1 MNRRALFLAA
11 VLAPAASAALAQ
23 IPVRGRVV
31 AAENVQPLA
40 GASVFALVARRGAE
54 TDRHGRFVLWLPVV
68 PDTLVARFIGRG
80 ADSVVVTDTAPAE
93 VELRLDTAAVPLAG
107 VVVYGEPGR
116 PADAAAGAATW
127 SLPREAVAAVPAAI
141 EGDVFRGLVLS
152 PAVAY
157 STPISSQPF
166 VRGTDAGAVGYRLD
180 GFTVINPFHLGRIF
194 SALMPQAVQSANLT
208 AAPFN
213 EEYGD
218 ATSAVI
224 DAQLREGGDALRGG
238 VQASFVSTA
247 AWAGGPMGSHRWFAA
262 WRHGFLEHLG
272 GPFHDVPYRLND
284 VYARLTLAAPWG
296 PVQLTGFWSNDGI
309 HDRET
314 GEGVGWSNALL
325 GARAPLPLGRAS
337 RLELWGELSGF
348 REDVVQLFIRGAN
361 TDVENRFFTGALGA
375 RLQWTGAQ
383 SAASFGAELRHRRMQ
398 NRIEGG
404 DQSAPSADVA
414 GFVGAATAG
423 YEHRAGRLAVRLG
436 VRLDADR
443 AVQVWQPRL
452 RFGTELGGGWSL
464 GVAAGRTARLYHV
477 IPEVLPGVED
487 ILSVYDLWRPGGRD
501 GIPLTVADNGLVEIK
516 RTTPRFSVRASAF
529 ASGLRGVG
537 EVRGSILESTDR
549 AFFRFGRGHVW
560 GVDAEIGWSGSRRS
574 LALAYVLSWS
584 RRAWD
589 RPDAPEI
596 PWRYD
601 RRHQARAFAS
611 WFPGRGWRLN
621 FLGDL
626 SSSDPIT
633 PAVGTMWRG
642 TLMPDGT
649 LSRDSRLSPAALI
662 LGPENSG
669 RGGWTGHLD
678 LGLQKEIGGP
688 GSSTGRIGIS
698 ILNVAFTPIA
708 PAIPEVRF
716 DDKADMLRVQ
726 YRPRLFLPPVPTLT
740 FMLEF

>member
-1 MNRRALFLAA
+1 VNAHALLLAGA
-11 VLAPAASAALAQ
+11 LAQAASAASAQ

-31 AAENVQPLA
+31 AAENGQPLV
-40 GASVFALVARRGAE
+40 GASVFALVSKRGSE
-54 TDRHGRFVLWLPVV
+54 TDRHGRFVLWLHAV
-68 PDTLVARFIGRG
+68 PDTLVARFIGRA
-80 ADSVVVTDTAPAE
+80 ADTLIVADTAPAD

-107 VVVYGEPGR
+107 VVVYGDPGR

-141 EGDVFRGLVLS
+141 EGDVFRGLALS

-194 SALMPQAVQSANLT
+194 SALMPQAVQSANLM
-208 AAPFN
+208 AAPFD
-213 EEYGD
+213 EEFGD

-247 AWAGGPMGSHRWFAA
+247 AWAGGPAGSHRWFAA

-272 GPFHDVPYRLND
+272 GPFHDVPYRFND
-284 VYARLTLAAPWG
+284 VYGRFTLAAPWG
-296 PVQLTGFWSNDGI
+296 PVEITGFWSNDGI

-325 GARAPLPLGRAS
+325 GVRAPLALGRAG
-337 RLELWGELSGF
+337 RLELWGEVSGF
-348 REDVVQLFIRGAN
+348 REDVVQFFIRGAD
-361 TDVENRFFTGALGA
+361 TDVQNRFFTDAFGA
-375 RLQWTGAQ
+375 RLQWTGAH
-383 SAASFGAELRHRRMQ
+383 SAASFGAELRHRRME

-414 GFVGAATAG
+414 GLVGAATAG
-423 YEHRAGRLAVRLG
+423 FEHRAGRLAVRLG
-436 VRLDADR
+436 LRLDADR
-443 AVQVWQPRL
+443 AVQAWQPRV
-452 RFGTELGGGWSL
+452 RFGTDLGGGWSL
-464 GVAAGRTARLYHV
+464 GLAAGRTARLYHV

-529 ASGLRGVG
+529 ASRLQGVG
-537 EVRGSILESTDR
+537 EVRRSILESSDS

-589 RPDAPEI
+589 RPDAAEI

-621 FLGDL
+621 LLGDL

-633 PAVGTMWRG
+633 PALA
-642 TLMPDGT
+642 TLEPGVLRPDGT
-649 LSRDSRLSPAALI
+649 LDRSPFYGEALVF
-662 LGPENSG
+662 GPENSA
-669 RGGWTGHLD
+669 RGGWTGHVD

-698 ILNVAFTPIA
+698 ILNLAFTPIA
-708 PAIPEVRF
+708 PAVPEVDF
-716 DDKADMLRVQ
+716 DKSVGFVRVR

>member
-1 MNRRALFLAA
+1 VNARELLLAGALAQ
-11 VLAPAASAALAQ
+11 AASAALAQ
-23 IPVRGRVV
+23 TPVRGRVV
-31 AAENVQPLA
+31 AAENGQPLV
-40 GASVFALVARRGAE
+40 GAAVFALVSKRGTD
-54 TDRHGRFVLWLPVV
+54 TDRHGRFVLWLAIV
-68 PDTLVARFIGRG
+68 PDTLVARFIGRA
-80 ADSVVVTDTAPAE
+80 ADTLVVADAAPTE

-116 PADAAAGAATW
+116 PADAAVGAATW
-127 SLPREAVAAVPAAI
+127 SLPREAVAAVPSAI
-141 EGDVFRGLVLS
+141 EGDVYRGLALS

-166 VRGTDAGAVGYRLD
+166 VRGTDPGAVGYRLD

-194 SALMPQAVQSANLT
+194 SALMPQAVQSANLM
-208 AAPFN
+208 AAPFD
-213 EEYGD
+213 EQFGD

-247 AWAGGPMGSHRWFAA
+247 AWAGGPAGSHRWFTA

-272 GPFHDVPYRLND
+272 GPFHDVPYRFND
-284 VYARLTLAAPWG
+284 VYGRFTLAAPWG
-296 PVQLTGFWSNDGI
+296 PVEITGFWSNDGI

-325 GARAPLPLGRAS
+325 GARAPLALGRAG
-337 RLELWGELSGF
+337 RLELWGEVSGF
-348 REDVVQLFIRGAN
+348 REDVVQLFIRGAA
-361 TDVENRFFTGALGA
+361 TDVQNRFFTDALGA

-414 GFVGAATAG
+414 GLVGAATAG
-423 YEHRAGRLAVRLG
+423 FEHRAGRLAVRLG
-436 VRLDADR
+436 LRLDADR
-443 AVQVWQPRL
+443 AVQVWQPRV
-452 RFGTELGGGWSL
+452 RFGTDLGGGWSL

-516 RTTPRFSVRASAF
+516 RTTPRFSVRASAY
-529 ASGLRGVG
+529 ASRLQGVG
-537 EVRGSILESTDR
+537 EVRRSILESTDS
-549 AFFRFGRGHVW
+549 AFFRFGRGHVR

-611 WFPGRGWRLN
+611 WFPGRGWRVNL
-621 FLGDL
+621 LGDL
-626 SSSDPIT
+626 ASSDPIT
-633 PAVGTMWRG
+633 PALG
-642 TLMPDGT
+642 TLEPGLLRTDGT
-649 LSRDSRLSPAALI
+649 LDRSSFYGEALVF
-662 LGPENSG
+662 GPENSA
-669 RGGWTGHLD
+669 RGGWTGHVD

-698 ILNVAFTPIA
+698 ILNLAFTPIA
-708 PAIPEVRF
+708 PAVPEIDFDKSVGFVRV
-716 DDKADMLRVQ
+716 R